1 MQSKAKIIETI
12 RRHKRFLISSHINPE
27 GDSLGSALALR
38 GLLVKLGKKVEV
50 VWDGPVPPAYRFLPG
65 TSVIKRKPSFS
76 YDTAFIVDCPTLSR
90 IGRTQQFI
98 DKRKPLC
105 AIDHHISNERFG
117 TVNWVDPEAAAVGEM
132 VYFLFK
138 MFKVKPDR
146 NDATNLYASIVGD
159 TGSFRYSNTTPKIH
173 RVAAEL
179 IALGVSPAVISNALY
194 ESTSLHSRRLLAL
207 ALGTLKVDRGG
218 KMAWIKVTQKMFSK
232 CQATS
237 QDSEGFVDYPRS
249 LKGVQA
255 AVLLR
260 EEEGGGVKVSFR
272 SKSGFD
278 VNRIARRFG
287 GGGHRAASGCF
298 IRETLPKAE
307 AMVLQEI
314 RKALRENAERSV
326 RYTPHR

>member
-1 MQSKAKIIETI
+1 MQSKKRIIKMI
-12 RRHKRFLISSHINPE
+12 RRHKRFLISSHVNPE
-27 GDSLGSALALR
+27 GDSLGSALALG
-38 GLLVKLGKKVEV
+38 GLLKKLGKRIQL
-50 VWDGPVPPAYRFLPG
+50 VWDGPVPMTYRFLPG
-65 TSVIKRKPSFS
+65 AKTVRHSPNGP
-76 YDTAFIVDCPTLSR
+76 YDATFIVDCPTLAR

-105 AIDHHISNERFG
+105 VIDHHISNERFG
-117 TVNWVDPEAAAVGEM
+117 TINWVDPSAAAVGEM

-138 MFKVKPDR
+138 MLKVKPDR

-179 IALGVSPAVISNALY
+179 IERGIHPVVVSNALY
-194 ESTSLHSRRLLAL
+194 ESASLHSRRLLAL

-218 KMAWIKVTQKMFSK
+218 KIAWIKVTQKMFSK

-237 QDSEGFVDYPRS
+237 EETEGFVDYPRS

-255 AVLLR
+255 AVFLR
-260 EEEGGGVKVSFR
+260 EEKGGGVKVSFR
-272 SKSGFD
+272 SKSSFD

-298 IRETLPKAE
+298 IREKLPKAE
-307 AMVLQEI
+307 AMVLREV
-314 RKALRENAERSV
+314 RKALRENVERSV

>member
-1 MQSKAKIIETI
+1 MEVI
-12 RRHKRFLISSHINPE
+12 RRHRRFLISSHVNPE
-27 GDSLGSALALR
+27 GDSLGSALALG
-38 GLLVKLGKKVEV
+38 GLLKKLGKKIQL
-50 VWDGPVPPAYRFLPG
+50 VWDGPVPMAYRFLPG
-65 TSVIKRKPSFS
+65 VKAVRHSPSGL
-76 YDTAFIVDCPTLSR
+76 YDATFIVDCPTLSR
-90 IGRTQQFI
+90 IGRTQRFI

-105 AIDHHISNERFG
+105 VIDHHISNERFG

-146 NDATNLYASIVGD
+146 NDATNLYTSIVGD

-179 IALGVSPAVISNALY
+179 IALGVSPVAISNALY
-194 ESTSLHSRRLLAL
+194 ESSSLHSRRLLAL
-207 ALGTLKVDRGG
+207 ALGTLRVDRGG

-260 EEEGGGVKVSFR
+260 EEAVGVKVSFR

-298 IRETLPKAE
+298 IREKLPKAE
-307 AMVLQEI
+307 AMVLREI

-326 RYTPHR
+326 RHTPHR